1 MIRTSTLGL
10 YHRNQ
15 RLQSPPGFTALTA
28 PTAPM
33 GGDRSVPA
41 GQEVRAR

>member
-1 MIRTSTLGL
+1 MTRTSTLAL

-15 RLQSPPGFTALTA
+15 RLQSPPGFTALIASTA
-28 PTAPM
+28 RR
-33 GGDRSVPA
+33 GGDRSVSA